1 MTLGLCNRLVFE
13 TGYSKHIALSRVP
26 SSSRLPVTSYA
37 EGQTRF
43 FLILDN
49 YNHQITKFLEL

>member
-1 MTLGLCNRLVFE
+1 MAQMTLGLCNRLVFE

-26 SSSRLPVTSYA
+26 SPSRLTVTSYA

-43 FLILDN
+43 E
-49 YNHQITKFLEL
+49 K